1 MAQAGR
7 LPGGDAEHGRQLDFA
22 AWRGHHPGMKLLTE
36 WDKLPRFIIGDDGE
50 DRDFVVHLHYP
61 RFVMEF
67 DGNAGTPLFIDSE
80 EDFARDEL
88 AAGREPSSTLAK
100 LMREAGEFFAEHMAG
115 DD

>member
-1 MAQAGR
+1 
-7 LPGGDAEHGRQLDFA
+7 
-22 AWRGHHPGMKLLTE
+22 MKLLTE
-36 WDKLPRFIIGDDGE
+36 WDKLPKFIIGDDGE

-67 DGNAGTPLFIDSE
+67 DGNQGKSLFIDSE

-88 AAGREPSSTLAK
+88 AAGREPASTLAR
-100 LMREAGEFFAEHMAG
+100 LMREAGEFFAEQMAG